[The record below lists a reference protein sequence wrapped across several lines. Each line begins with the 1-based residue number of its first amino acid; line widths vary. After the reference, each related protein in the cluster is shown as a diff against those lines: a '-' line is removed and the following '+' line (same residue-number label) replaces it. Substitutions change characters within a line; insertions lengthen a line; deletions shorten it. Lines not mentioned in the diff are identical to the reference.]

1 MNLRKISDFYS
12 NRCAGNDG
20 SIIICIQADMKA
32 EEAKGLVT
40 IKELNAST
48 NFLSIFDADQRMNFK
63 ILQSNNIEF

>member
-1 MNLRKISDFYS
+1 
-12 NRCAGNDG
+12 
-20 SIIICIQADMKA
+20 MKA